1 VRGFYNYSH
10 GVRFPIATPL
20 QPLVD
25 LEQNVLEA
33 LHSIGLGWGLAIV
46 GMTVLV
52 RLAIVP
58 ITVRQF
64 KAQRRLAS
72 HMGNIKALKDRH
84 GDDRDRLRE
93 ETMAYY
99 KEHSV
104 NPLGAFLPLLIQI
117 PIFLSLYALM
127 RQDVKSGIFG
137 HASFLFIPDLTSSAH
152 GAVLVTLVL
161 CYVTSQLAG
170 SLIATRTMQK
180 GQRGLMVALP
190 LLFVGVATRFP
201 AGLLVY
207 WITSSVW
214 SLGQQLVLWRV
225 RTAMPPLPEAA
236 LTVEPPEVAPP
247 APKARQHPRSKK
259 RKRRRQKR

>member
-1 VRGFYNYSH
+1 VATLSQ
-10 GVRFPIATPL
+10 VPIATPL
-20 QPLVD
+20 QPLVNI
-25 LEQNVLEA
+25 EERVLEA

-72 HMGNIKALKDRH
+72 HMPEIKALKDRH
-84 GDDRDRLRE
+84 GHDKDRLRE

-99 KEHSV
+99 REHRV
-104 NPLGAFLPLLIQI
+104 NPLGAFLPLLLQI

-127 RQDVKSGIFG
+127 RQDVKSGLFA

-161 CYVTSQLAG
+161 CYVSSQLAS

-180 GQRGLMVALP
+180 GQRGLIVALP

-207 WITSSVW
+207 WITSSLW
-214 SLGQQLVLWRV
+214 GLGQQLVLWRV
-225 RTAMPPLPEAA
+225 RSGLPPLPEAA
-236 LTVEPPEVAPP
+236 VTGEPPEVAPP
-247 APKARQHPRSKK
+247 APKPRPHPRSKK
-259 RKRRRQKR
+259 RRRTRTRRS

>member
-1 VRGFYNYSH
+1 VTH
-10 GVRFPIATPL
+10 VATPL
-20 QPLVD
+20 QPLVN
-25 LEQNVLEA
+25 LEQSVLEA

-72 HMGNIKALKDRH
+72 HMGNLKELKERH

-99 KEHSV
+99 KEHGV

-137 HASFLFIPDLTSSAH
+137 HASFLFIPDLTVSAH

-180 GQRGLMVALP
+180 SQRGLMVALP
-190 LLFVGVATRFP
+190 LLFVGIATRFP

-214 SLGQQLVLWRV
+214 TLGQQLVLWRV
-225 RTAMPPLPEAA
+225 RSTMPALPEAA
-236 LTVEPPEVAPP
+236 VAAAPAVEKAPP
-247 APKARQHPRSKK
+247 APKPRPHPRSKK
-259 RKRRRQKR
+259 RRRSRARR